1 MYNMVSAEVVEAV
14 EVEPSS
20 LSESMYCGGMLEWDG
35 TSLLIPAASPLP
47 STSPTPRIKREQ
59 TLHEPS
65 KLEPTIKQKQTQP
78 ELEPRIKLETPLKRN
93 RVEDDDLR
101 SPVCSPMHARHHS
114 PNSSVKVCNGPW
126 DRHIRSHRSS
136 HGHCNKCMWANNRWF
151 WCRHTPLDLNPQCAT
166 LGCKLGPSTRQTP
179 NGGGL
184 QGLLMGGTP
193 IASCRVV
200 PAPVH
205 DTLRN
210 WTRFAV

>member
-1 MYNMVSAEVVEAV
+1 MS
-14 EVEPSS
+14 
-20 LSESMYCGGMLEWDG
+20 CGGMLQWDDA
-35 TSLLIPAASPLP
+35 SLFMPMASPLP
-47 STSPTPRIKREQ
+47 STSSAPRIKQ
-59 TLHEPS
+59 EPI
-65 KLEPTIKQKQTQP
+65 IKQKQTQP
-78 ELEPRIKLETPLKRN
+78 ELEPRIKLETPLKRK

-136 HGHCNKCMWANNRWF
+136 NGHCNKCMWANNR
-151 WCRHTPLDLNPQCAT
+151 
-166 LGCKLGPSTRQTP
+166 KLCFSTHASGSEVHSALHLVASSVHQHARLP
-179 NGGGL
+179 MGGGL

-210 WTRFAV
+210 WKRFAV

>member
-1 MYNMVSAEVVEAV
+1 MQ
-14 EVEPSS
+14 
-20 LSESMYCGGMLEWDG
+20 
-35 TSLLIPAASPLP
+35 
-47 STSPTPRIKREQ
+47 STSSTPRIKQ
-59 TLHEPS
+59 EPI
-65 KLEPTIKQKQTQP
+65 IKQKQTQP
-78 ELEPRIKLETPLKRN
+78 ELEPRIKLETPLKRK

-151 WCRHTPLDLNPQCAT
+151 WCRHTPLDLKTTVRHTWLQARPINAPDSQW
-166 LGCKLGPSTRQTP
+166 
-179 NGGGL
+179 GGL
-184 QGLLMGGTP
+184 RGLLMGGAP

-210 WTRFAV
+210 WKRFAV